1 MEALQARIESFAKAK
16 RVKNPAKPSS
26 TITLKWPHPA
36 HFTATS
42 ESLAE
47 AGFYFNPSLEDRD
60 NVTCY
65 MCDKQLSDWEA
76 QDDPFDIHWEKRG
89 VKCCWAAVRC
99 GLRGDMDRH
108 GAFIFPDKSRLP
120 SSKAME
126 RARLETF
133 SAGDGWMHDQDANHG
148 ANSRKMA
155 HAGFVY
161 TPQHAGDDLATCLY
175 SKPASRQSRAAS
187 TSKQQHKELSVP
199 TKTHDGSGEDE
210 SDAAPPSRRSR
221 AASSSAK
228 GRKLARSQSRTELG
242 DVAEGADEDDAG
254 EAEEE
259 VV

>member
-36 HFTATS
+36 HFTATP

-120 SSKAME
+120 SSNAME
-126 RARLETF
+126 RSRLETF
-133 SAGDGWMHDQDANHG
+133 CAGDGWMHDQDATHG

-155 HAGFVY
+155 RAGFVY

-175 SKPASRQSRAAS
+175 CNVSLSGWEADDDPVEEHRKRQSKHSSGPCPFFTSTDASSKPPSRSQSTKPPSTAKPPASRQSRRCLHLQ
-187 TSKQQHKELSVP
+187 TTTQRTLRPH
-199 TKTHDGSGEDE
+199 ED
-210 SDAAPPSRRSR
+210 
-221 AASSSAK
+221 
-228 GRKLARSQSRTELG
+228 T
-242 DVAEGADEDDAG
+242 
-254 EAEEE
+254 
-259 VV
+259 